1 MLLKLDLGLERLKI
15 NRNKFMIIYNVT
27 VTVQNEIVEE
37 WLNWIRLE
45 HIPEVLSTGLF
56 IDSVLK
62 ELLPTTMMNLPLLFH
77 ILARA

>member
-1 MLLKLDLGLERLKI
+1 
-15 NRNKFMIIYNVT
+15 MIIYNVT

-56 IDSVLK
+56 IDSVFKKSCHQLQ
-62 ELLPTTMMNLPLLFH
+62 
-77 ILARA
+77 